1 MRDHAWRP
9 LADALAGIEA
19 PAWRRLR
26 AAALELGAGDAV
38 AAEAALGR
46 VDAATDLAELRL
58 RQRLLTAAGDAALP
72 RAWQREAA
80 LVEAGERRAD
90 LYLRIGQR
98 TLMEPGALDRGLTY
112 LFWVLDHD
120 PEHLT
125 ALRLLFEACQ
135 QGGPREALLEVA
147 GRLLPLL
154 DDPEDQRPVQRAV
167 AAAWAHTDPPR
178 AAAVLEQALGQHPGD
193 VETVHALEGLY
204 ERLDR
209 PGDLVRLYQ
218 DALRGRALPPAE
230 QARVALRL
238 GRLLEG
244 PLADVGGALRV
255 YADALETA
263 TPGSDVHQALEA
275 GVARLMG
282 QEDPTATLYGTLPSV
297 DTRRSAGPPAAVA
310 SEPPREPSAP
320 PPLPPVGPLPAMRR
334 SGLLSGETGGLL
346 APLLPDDDDE
356 PTTLTD
362 VSLLEEGPAEPE
374 ALSFLGEER
383 ARPRDDDPGRA
394 IIARKLRQARRE
406 APWPGTDDAEI
417 SLQIEAMEQA
427 DDPDARADAALRLG
441 ERYLALG
448 QLDAAV
454 RALRAARGLRA
465 DDPAIEARLEEVY
478 AIRGD
483 WAGVADLLAA
493 RIRRLP
499 ARATDRR
506 RALLVQLGRLQA
518 EREPARAVEVLQEA
532 VALGERDPAVLTTL
546 AHALKVV
553 RRFEEYV
560 EVLTLAGQA
569 DPDAVPADEALTL
582 GRVFL
587 YQLDAPDRAAP
598 FLLRAARVMADRVD
612 VAADLAWAR
621 AAAGDV
627 RLGVR
632 LLEQAIASAAGPEG
646 QQPRQVLRLR
656 LARLHEELAGDLE
669 LARRAYREALR
680 DGVRDPAVL
689 ERVERLASDAR
700 DWVTLAEVLRRSFED
715 ARARRDGADTCKLG
729 LRLGRLLRETL
740 DQPVE
745 ATRVLLE
752 TYEQAPDDTDLFHLV
767 AEGLAA
773 HPDPAA
779 TIRLYGT
786 RIASALLEPAERL
799 AIGLRLVE
807 AFSTEGRAAEAVEE
821 LDTLRALVPDDATVR
836 AAVERLF
843 PKAGRWA
850 DLVALYRAE
859 LRVADHA
866 QYPVVLR
873 KLARALEVGLR
884 DLPAATEA
892 WQALVEADPRDLE
905 AVRSVARLLEAQRR
919 FSELLLVSQRE
930 VALVAEP
937 RQKAYIHF
945 RIGTLHETH
954 LGDLEAASAA
964 YRTALKLDPR
974 CFPALHGLRTIA
986 TDLGDW
992 SRVLQLLGQ
1001 ELRLWDEPRER
1012 AAVLARMGDVHARHL
1027 GRADEAEACY
1037 RRAVDLWP
1045 ACVPAARALADA
1057 AFEAGRFHE
1066 AAPLLQS
1073 RTQQKLDAWPP
1084 AARSDL
1090 FYKRG
1095 AAAMALGRV
1104 LEAIESLE
1112 LALEFTPDHH
1122 EALRT
1127 LVKAVA
1133 QMGDAE
1139 RLDALG
1145 ARLDTVYA
1153 AHADAGREAECGRI
1167 DVLRGHVAQRALR
1180 LEQAEACYR
1189 AAAARR
1195 PHDLDAHLPLVML
1208 HVRARRWVDAT
1219 AVLRRFAEG
1228 LKPTLTDHRPDRSAS
1243 SRRCSSRPTSG
1254 AMAPWIRAGPSSA
1267 AAGCFQV
1274 EPRSRTALFRMAQA
1288 HFVKKEFA
1296 EARDVCSGPSPC
1308 PTSRS
1313 RPRSTPSTSST
1324 WGASTRRATR
1334 TPQGPRSC
1342 TSAPCRSIRAAP
1354 PRCWGCCGLQ
1364 GRARPRGRRRS
1375 AAGVGPRAHRGAR
1388 RGRSRPRRPEAAR
1401 GGHPPAPRRHGGA
1414 AALLTPLA
1422 DGGGPARDAR
1432 FALAQ
1437 VGLAQGDADAAARP
1451 LLRALDEDVT
1461 DTEALRALAELL
1473 GRHGDDERLFQV
1485 LSALEPSR
1493 PSPPKS
1499 RPASRRCRRAP
1510 AWPATGPPRPDRR
1523 GAAPA
1528 GGPPSFQSP
1537 LVALVGLCEPA
1548 LAERF
1553 PLADLEVPPRSAL
1566 VTSRRH
1572 PFAPDAR
1579 AVQALLDWRDFDAYL
1594 ADAPEPIRLRPAPRA
1609 VVVIGGAGRGLTAAH
1624 QRFYLGRAS
1633 AFGAL
1638 GLGRLHD
1645 LGPERSLELL
1655 GLLAALFDRAQPDP
1669 LAALPPRAA
1678 EAVRALVAQAGGAPL
1693 PAAHTGEAV
1702 LSGIVRTAD
1711 RVGLLAAGRLRAA
1724 VEGVAGIGAV
1734 LPVRGDLTWAVR
1746 SRSRLQDLVKYALSE
1761 SHRQVRHALG
1771 LAI

>member
-1 MRDHAWRP
+1 
-9 LADALAGIEA
+9 
-19 PAWRRLR
+19 
-26 AAALELGAGDAV
+26 
-38 AAEAALGR
+38 
-46 VDAATDLAELRL
+46 
-58 RQRLLTAAGDAALP
+58 
-72 RAWQREAA
+72 
-80 LVEAGERRAD
+80 
-90 LYLRIGQR
+90 
-98 TLMEPGALDRGLTY
+98 
-112 LFWVLDHD
+112 
-120 PEHLT
+120 
-125 ALRLLFEACQ
+125 
-135 QGGPREALLEVA
+135 
-147 GRLLPLL
+147 
-154 DDPEDQRPVQRAV
+154 
-167 AAAWAHTDPPR
+167 
-178 AAAVLEQALGQHPGD
+178 
-193 VETVHALEGLY
+193 
-204 ERLDR
+204 
-209 PGDLVRLYQ
+209 
-218 DALRGRALPPAE
+218 
-230 QARVALRL
+230 
-238 GRLLEG
+238 
-244 PLADVGGALRV
+244 
-255 YADALETA
+255 
-263 TPGSDVHQALEA
+263 
-275 GVARLMG
+275 
-282 QEDPTATLYGTLPSV
+282 
-297 DTRRSAGPPAAVA
+297 
-310 SEPPREPSAP
+310 
-320 PPLPPVGPLPAMRR
+320 
-334 SGLLSGETGGLL
+334 
-346 APLLPDDDDE
+346 
-356 PTTLTD
+356 
-362 VSLLEEGPAEPE
+362 
-374 ALSFLGEER
+374 
-383 ARPRDDDPGRA
+383 
-394 IIARKLRQARRE
+394 
-406 APWPGTDDAEI
+406 
-417 SLQIEAMEQA
+417 
-427 DDPDARADAALRLG
+427 
-441 ERYLALG
+441 
-448 QLDAAV
+448 
-454 RALRAARGLRA
+454 
-465 DDPAIEARLEEVY
+465 
-478 AIRGD
+478 
-483 WAGVADLLAA
+483 
-493 RIRRLP
+493 
-499 ARATDRR
+499 
-506 RALLVQLGRLQA
+506 
-518 EREPARAVEVLQEA
+518 
-532 VALGERDPAVLTTL
+532 
-546 AHALKVV
+546 
-553 RRFEEYV
+553 
-560 EVLTLAGQA
+560 
-569 DPDAVPADEALTL
+569 
-582 GRVFL
+582 
-587 YQLDAPDRAAP
+587 
-598 FLLRAARVMADRVD
+598 MADRVD

-1073 RTQQKLDAWPP
+1073 LTQQKLDAWPP

-1228 LKPTLTDHRPDRSAS
+1228 LKPTLTDHRPDRERFVEALLIEADLWCDGAVDPGRAIECC
-1243 SRRCSSRPTSG
+1243 RRVL
-1254 AMAPWIRAGPSSA
+1254 
-1267 AAGCFQV
+1267 QV

-1296 EARDVCSGPSPC
+1296 EARDVVQRALPLPDEQVPAPEHALYLFYLGRIHEAGYQDAP
-1308 PTSRS
+1308 
-1313 RPRSTPSTSST
+1313 
-1324 WGASTRRATR
+1324 GAAELYQRALQID
-1334 TPQGPRSC
+1334 PGC
-1342 TSAPCRSIRAAP
+1342 TSALLGLLR
-1354 PRCWGCCGLQ
+1354 LQ
-1364 GRARPRGRRRS
+1364 GRAGREAAVDRLLESGRALIEAPDAGDPVHAALKLH
-1375 AAGVGPRAHRGAR
+1375 AAGIRLR
-1388 RGRSRPRRPEAAR
+1388 RGDAA
-1401 GGHPPAPRRHGGA
+1401 GA

-1422 DGGGPARDAR
+1422 DGGGPRARDAR

-1485 LSALEPSR
+1485 LSALELFSTLTAEEQAR
-1493 PSPPKS
+1493 FEALQT
-1499 RPASRRCRRAP
+1499 RARLAGDRGHRALTAEELRRLVAH
-1510 AWPATGPPRPDRR
+1510 
-1523 GAAPA
+1523 
-1528 GGPPSFQSP
+1528 PSFQSP